1 MWAFKNILSD
11 NIVSKKSY
19 TQNQLVFF
27 GNTEL
32 DERGEKAFEI
42 VSKINESIQLEY
54 NPLEFSFTMNS
65 KIVPYRDFMKYIK
78 SIDTNSILI
87 EATTLSFAEIL
98 YILDAANQ
106 NDTVR
111 KIQILYIEPKEYKFH
126 NSSVTTSRLFHAK
139 E

>member
-42 VSKINESIQLEY
+42 VSKINELTV
-54 NPLEFSFTMNS
+54 NNS
-65 KIVPYRDFMKYIK
+65 KTPISRDLKHHFA
-78 SIDTNSILI
+78 ILK
-87 EATTLSFAEIL
+87 L
-98 YILDAANQ
+98 Q
-106 NDTVR
+106 
-111 KIQILYIEPKEYKFH
+111 
-126 NSSVTTSRLFHAK
+126 
-139 E
+139 